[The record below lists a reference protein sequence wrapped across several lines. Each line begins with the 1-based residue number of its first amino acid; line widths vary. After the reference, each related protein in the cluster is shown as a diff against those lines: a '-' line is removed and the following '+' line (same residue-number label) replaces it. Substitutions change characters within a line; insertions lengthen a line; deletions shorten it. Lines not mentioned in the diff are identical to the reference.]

1 MALDT
6 TVGGSATNSYLTLV
20 EFNEYLTNH
29 VSGAAALAMTDGQ
42 KEAALITGTRL
53 IDVMFLW
60 NGAAASETQ
69 RRAFPRTGLLTRNG
83 FALPSD
89 IHPIELKEATAELS
103 RLLLLS
109 DTTAPSSVSV
119 QGLTQVTAGPVTLK
133 FKDLIE
139 LKIIPESVWILI
151 PRSWYERLATDPEPA
166 SFDFEVMQSTPCG
179 SNYRSRSI
187 HDA

>member
-6 TVGGSATNSYLTLV
+6 TVGGSATNSYLTLD

-29 VSGAAALAMTDGQ
+29 VSGAAGLAVTPDAK
-42 KEAALITGTRL
+42 KEAGLITATRL

-83 FALPSD
+83 FALASD
-89 IHPIELKEATAELS
+89 IHPVELKEATAELA
-103 RLLLLS
+103 RLLLAT

-119 QGLTQVTAGPVTLK
+119 QGLTQITAGPVTLK

-139 LKIIPESVWILI
+139 LKIIPESVWVLI
-151 PRSWYERLATDPEPA
+151 PRSWYERLATDPEPPT
-166 SFDFEVMQSTPCG
+166 FDFEVMQSEP